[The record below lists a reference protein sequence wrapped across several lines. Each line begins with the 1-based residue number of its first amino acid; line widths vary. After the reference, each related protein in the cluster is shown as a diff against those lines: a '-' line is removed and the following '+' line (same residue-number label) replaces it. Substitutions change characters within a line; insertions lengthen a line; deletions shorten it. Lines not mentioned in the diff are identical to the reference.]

1 MIMKRLLIFAA
12 FAAVIAA
19 CKEPRSWCP
28 NEVTVPFVSA
38 DIPDTVDARQTF
50 TADFVLDKGVCI
62 KEYGVKCS
70 RRHDTI
76 WFSGAAIQDYCDEF
90 PDTASV
96 EKSVRL
102 SLGDSARYVAIYDM
116 LIGNEETMS
125 VVSVSKNIIVRK

>member
-1 MIMKRLLIFAA
+1 MKRLLILAA

-28 NEVTVPFVSA
+28 TEVSVPFVSA
-38 DIPDTVDARQTF
+38 DIPDTVVAREAF
-50 TADFVLDKGVCI
+50 TADFVLDKGECI

-76 WFSGAAIQDYCDEF
+76 WFLGAAIQDYCDEF
-90 PDTASV
+90 PDTAKV

-125 VVSVSKNIIVRK
+125 VVSVSKYIVVRK

>member
-1 MIMKRLLIFAA
+1 MDMRKLLLILAI
-12 FAAVIAA
+12 AAVVVA

-28 NEVTVPFVSA
+28 TEVSVPIVSA
-38 DIPDTVDARQTF
+38 DIPDTVVAREVF
-50 TADFVLDKGVCI
+50 TADFVLDKGECI

-90 PDTASV
+90 PDTAKV

-102 SLGDSARYVAIYDM
+102 SLGDSARYVAIFDI
-116 LIGNEETMS
+116 LIGNDQTMS
-125 VVSVSKNIIVRK
+125 VVPASKIIVVRK

>member
-38 DIPDTVDARQTF
+38 DIPDTVDARQKF
-50 TADFVLDKGVCI
+50 TADFVLHKGVCI
-62 KEYGVKCS
+62 KEYGVVCYIKQDS
-70 RRHDTI
+70 VL
-76 WFSGAAIQDYCDEF
+76 FYGAAIQDYCDEF

-96 EKSVRL
+96 EKSL
-102 SLGDSARYVAIYDM
+102 TLMLGDYDRYIVIYPVIDSVNMLVNSAYDF
-116 LIGNEETMS
+116 I
-125 VVSVSKNIIVRK
+125 VVRK

>member
-1 MIMKRLLIFAA
+1 MIMKRLLTI
-12 FAAVIAA
+12 AAVAAAVVA

-28 NEVTVPFVSA
+28 TEVSVPFVRA
-38 DIPDTVDARQTF
+38 DIPDTVNAREVF
-50 TADFVLDKGVCI
+50 TADFVLDKGECI

-90 PDTASV
+90 PDTAKV

-102 SLGDSARYVAIYDM
+102 SLGDSARYVAIYDI
-116 LIGNEETMS
+116 LIGNEQTMS
-125 VVSVSKNIIVRK
+125 VVSASKIIVVRK